1 MHKPNFSKLAKSFG
15 SKLSEHS
22 PKILMGVGIA
32 GMVTTTVLAVKATPR
47 ALELISDEIIETN
60 GPLTPVEKVKV
71 AWKPY
76 IPAAVTGAASIAC
89 LIGSCSVSTRRTA
102 AIAAAYQISESAL
115 TEYKEQVLE
124 SVGEKKEKSIRE
136 EISKK
141 RVEKMTSG
149 DSPIIIT
156 GRGKS
161 LFLEPMTNQL
171 FESDIDDIKRIV
183 NKLNAEMINDMCGY
197 VSLTEF
203 YDEIELDR
211 TDISDDIGWNL
222 DKGLINIEYHPVMS
236 KDGRPCLALYYVNPP
251 TYGYDKFH

>member
-1 MHKPNFSKLAKSFG
+1 MNKSSLAKFAKSVG
-15 SKLSEHS
+15 SSLTKHS
-22 PKILMGVGIA
+22 PQILMGLGIA

-76 IPAAVTGAASIAC
+76 IPAMITGVASVTC
-89 LIGSCSVSTRRTA
+89 LISSNSVSTRRTA
-102 AIAAAYQISESAL
+102 ALAAAYQISETAL
-115 TEYKEQVLE
+115 TEYREQVVETL
-124 SVGEKKEKSIRE
+124 GEKKEKTIRE

-141 RVEKMTSG
+141 RVDKATENYA
-149 DSPIIIT
+149 PIVVT

-171 FESDIDDIKRIV
+171 FESDIDQIKSVV
-183 NKLNAEMINDMCGY
+183 NDLNEGMINDMCGY

-203 YDEIELDR
+203 YDEIGLDQ
-211 TDISDDIGWNL
+211 TDISDHIGWSL
-222 DKGLINIEYHPVMS
+222 TKGLIKVDYNPVMS

-251 TYGYDKFH
+251 TYGYDKIH